1 MIGAFK
7 AAKLVKKIG
16 AHPISQSADLGKMGI
31 KMIQQHRAEKKA
43 NLRASQEFVDDALA
57 LAESNGW
64 TFDSEE
70 DISDYLDSFADAV
83 LDEAMIGMATL
94 GTLGAVSRGGG
105 TVSTIKR
112 DAQIPGADRYPG
124 MDKIDI
130 DGQRNGPRTQ
140 TQSGEETSASIDK
153 EADVK
158 KKDFDANQTRGSDTY
173 PALSYARPDGQRAG
187 PKADTRSAEE
197 HHPVAAE
204 SLHTQIYN
212 SLAGKRVRT
221 NVNEGRNPSPVEIKQ
236 IAEDEGFKF
245 GNLQDVDNFM
255 KLALA
260 EKLYPSVGPTKH
272 ANQMTGD
279 KIPGAMGVSQDIRGL
294 KGNPK
299 DATLGQNKTGAR
311 DPKNKGEAPHNNY
324 KDDGPKGSTRQFEQN
339 IRGKVCPVCN
349 QKNGTVNVY
358 CGACGAVLPPRPE
371 DTDGGIPVSGRTGGK
386 RNWNI
391 ATDGGLPNVRSPY
404 GGSKNKH
411 YYLKKAPAGMREDMA
426 EDITESQMP
435 ESSRMV
441 IHDMLRGDTR
451 PYLSENIVSY
461 KPQGVHDK
469 LAMPGLGAVNV
480 KAKSLGLNDITQ
492 GELDMVVGLF
502 QQGETTGKVKLYTGV
517 EMRLTQAIANMMG
530 IGASHGYDKGM
541 TDHVTSA
548 NLHPN
553 A

>member
-16 AHPISQSADLGKMGI
+16 GHPISQSAGIGKMGI

-64 TFDSEE
+64 TFDTEE
-70 DISDYLDSFADAV
+70 DILDYLDSFAEAV

-105 TVSTIKR
+105 TVSTNKR

-124 MDKIDI
+124 MDKIDV

-204 SLHTQIYN
+204 SLHNQIYN
-212 SLAGKRVRT
+212 SLAGKRVRA
-221 NVNEGRNPSPVEIKQ
+221 NVNEGRNPSPVESKQ

-260 EKLYPSVGPTKH
+260 EKLYPSVDLWSFFFLPLGSPTRASK
-272 ANQMTGD
+272 ASLLLFFS
-279 KIPGAMGVSQDIRGL
+279 I
-294 KGNPK
+294 
-299 DATLGQNKTGAR
+299 
-311 DPKNKGEAPHNNY
+311 
-324 KDDGPKGSTRQFEQN
+324 GS
-339 IRGKVCPVCN
+339 
-349 QKNGTVNVY
+349 
-358 CGACGAVLPPRPE
+358 
-371 DTDGGIPVSGRTGGK
+371 S
-386 RNWNI
+386 
-391 ATDGGLPNVRSPY
+391 
-404 GGSKNKH
+404 
-411 YYLKKAPAGMREDMA
+411 
-426 EDITESQMP
+426 
-435 ESSRMV
+435 ESS
-441 IHDMLRGDTR
+441 
-451 PYLSENIVSY
+451 
-461 KPQGVHDK
+461 
-469 LAMPGLGAVNV
+469 
-480 KAKSLGLNDITQ
+480 
-492 GELDMVVGLF
+492 
-502 QQGETTGKVKLYTGV
+502 
-517 EMRLTQAIANMMG
+517 
-530 IGASHGYDKGM
+530 
-541 TDHVTSA
+541 
-548 NLHPN
+548 
-553 A
+553 